1 MKNRLGGICIAL
13 LMMATSVSAAASG
26 MREFTSSSLQRI
38 VAENKGEPFVLV
50 VWSLDCVYCQAS
62 MEAFA
67 DQRRRG
73 KTVRLVTLSTDYA
86 GDAALMEL
94 SAKRLQALGLETN
107 AWAFGDEAP
116 ERLRYALDPKWHG
129 EKPRTYWFNAKGE
142 RTAYSGVVTPAQI
155 AKFLARR

>member
-1 MKNRLGGICIAL
+1 MKNRFRLLIVAA
-13 LMMATSVSAAASG
+13 LMMAASAVAAASD

-38 VAENKGEPFVLV
+38 VAENKGKPFVLV

-62 MEAFA
+62 METLAA
-67 DQRRRG
+67 ERRRG
-73 KTVRLVTLSTDYA
+73 KPIRVVTLSTDFA
-86 GDAALMEL
+86 ADAPLMEQ
-94 SAKRLQALGLETN
+94 AMKRLQAQGFADN

-142 RTAYSGVVTPAQI
+142 RTAYSGVVSPEHI
-155 AKFLARR
+155 AKFLAQR